1 VGETAIVAKRAQIRG
16 LEGIEGVPLIEA
28 RNVSI
33 GYGSIMVL
41 DRVSFRIE
49 GGEGR
54 IIGLRGPNGAG
65 KSTFL
70 KACLGLV
77 ATRSGTLRLAGFEPG
92 KSNFRKLLA
101 RVGYVPQSR
110 PPGQLRLTVDDV
122 VALGRYGR
130 VGFLGRYEAG
140 DWKAIEAAK
149 EKAGVASLGTKAI
162 QELSGGQYQRVM
174 IAKALAAEPLLMLL
188 DEPGVHLDEKG
199 REYIS
204 KLLVSIARDKVAS
217 MLLVSHSAELLSL
230 CDSFLDFEGG
240 RIEVGHV

>member
-1 VGETAIVAKRAQIRG
+1 
-16 LEGIEGVPLIEA
+16 
-28 RNVSI
+28 
-33 GYGSIMVL
+33 MVL
-41 DRVSFRIE
+41 NRVSFRIE

-77 ATRSGTLRLAGFEPG
+77 AIRSGTLRFAGLEPG
-92 KSNFRKLLA
+92 GKKFRKLLA

-130 VGFLGRYEAG
+130 VGFFGRYGASDG
-140 DWKAIEAAK
+140 RAVEAAK
-149 EKAGVASLGTKAI
+149 RKAGVAGIGTKAI

-174 IAKALAAEPLLMLL
+174 IAKALAAEPLFLLL
-188 DEPGVHLDEKG
+188 DEPGVHLDAKG
-199 REYIS
+199 RDDIS
-204 KLLVSIARDKVAS
+204 ELLVSIARDKAAS
-217 MLLVSHSAELLSL
+217 MLLVSHSAKLLSH

-240 RIEVGHV
+240 RIGVSHV